1 MFWPQSSDNM
11 IQDKIYT
18 YFDGNDGLRVLF
30 IFDQMLQIESEL
42 DGCTWKDGYHY
53 EVFDGRWFTTKY
65 KIEHDWKDTKVVLLF
80 PNMIEPSGDTTKDHF
95 PLFGEMTANMVFHN
109 ESYQAFMQLR
119 GIPTTP
125 DYATFISQH
134 IAELQ
139 LSKVDK
145 ILSEYY
151 RPGMLSKD
159 VLQRGLLSSYLG
171 QERLLAW
178 GDILVR
184 SVILFGLDSEKKKR
198 DSFFRALL
206 NNPDI
211 LAALSARFN
220 SVFGRPLNINN
231 QDRIKEPVES
241 FKYNAITQHLAPVPA
256 DDYKAYKI
264 TSAIALQSL
273 NNFIQASLQHP
284 LKDKFDAAVE
294 VLGAAI
300 QESQI
305 IKWYGAGADYA
316 LVTETLCNP
325 MMEALI
331 PGIVTDPEGS
341 NERLRNL
348 SLKMSPD
355 SPVQNVINFLIN
367 ACLLYERRK
376 AFGTFKLNSRKDYIF
391 RYKSDFCLIDM
402 SYRKAVFE
410 YRKIPATYPIY
421 EKLAAYKK
429 TVDMDYAKAVNEF
442 NLEWMKCVREEG
454 GKLNDIAGILHQQDF
469 YKAHIGSSST
479 KVAVVISDALR
490 YEVAVQLMQEFSEKK
505 HTATLDIALAMLPT
519 ETKYC
524 KDALLPHSDLR
535 LQEDTMFVDG
545 TIINGLKERDF
556 QLKKY
561 NPEGVCLNFTEV
573 KKNVME
579 NREALRKP
587 VVYIYHDTIDSISHD
602 HPEKTAQ
609 ACEEAVDEL
618 KDFIAQLHA
627 SYNFTNVILTAD
639 HGFLYNDVVYN
650 DTNKHKVPEEAIEL
664 KTRYYLTENGEPA
677 TSGSIGI
684 TKLQLEKV
692 SGMDY
697 PDGVFVAV
705 PDGSN
710 RFFAPGGG
718 YEFAH
723 GGATL
728 QELIIPVL
736 FSYRKKVETKQKVDM
751 NLMDTKLD
759 IVSSQLSFK
768 VIQLQAVSSDRQ
780 ERKIACGIY
789 QGNNLVS
796 TEKTV
801 TLSSTDDVNFN
812 NRIIRIDL
820 SLEKPVT
827 QPVLELRI
835 FDVDDRINPLLKMP
849 VNNRTLIEQDF

>member
-1 MFWPQSSDNM
+1 MM

-42 DGCTWKDGYHY
+42 DGCTWKSGYHY
-53 EVFDGRWFTTKY
+53 EIFDGRWFTTKY
-65 KIEHDWKDTKVVLLF
+65 KIEHDWKYTKVVLLF
-80 PNMIEPSGDTTKDHF
+80 PNMIEPSGNTDQDHF

-109 ESYQAFMQLR
+109 ESYQAFMQLH
-119 GIPTTP
+119 GIPATRE
-125 DYATFISQH
+125 YSTFIGQH

-145 ILSEYY
+145 ILADYY
-151 RPGMLSKD
+151 KPGVLSID

-171 QERLLAW
+171 QERLLSW
-178 GDILVR
+178 NDILIR
-184 SVILFGLDSEKKKR
+184 SVICFGLESERKRR
-198 DSFFRALL
+198 DSFSRTLI

-211 LAALSARFN
+211 LSALSSRFEAI
-220 SVFGRPLNINN
+220 FGRPLNLNN
-231 QDRIKEPVES
+231 QERIKEPVEA
-241 FKYNAITQHLAPVPA
+241 FKYNAITQHLAPVSA

-273 NNFIQASLQHP
+273 NNFIQASIQHP
-284 LKDKFDAAVE
+284 LKNKFDAAVATI
-294 VLGAAI
+294 GAAI
-300 QESQI
+300 KESQI

-325 MMEALI
+325 MLEALM
-331 PGIVTDPEGS
+331 PGIVADPEGS

-410 YRKIPATYPIY
+410 FRKIPATYPIY
-421 EKLAAYKK
+421 ENLAAYKK

-454 GKLNDIAGILHQQDF
+454 GELNDIAGILHQQDF
-469 YKAHIGSSST
+469 YKTHIGSSAT

-505 HTATLDIALAMLPT
+505 HTATLDMALAMLPS

-524 KDALLPHSDLR
+524 KDALLPHNDLW
-535 LQEDTMFVDG
+535 LQEDTMYVDG
-545 TIINGLKERDF
+545 RVINALKDRDS

-561 NPEGVCLNFTEV
+561 NPEGICLNYSEV
-573 KKNVME
+573 KNNTKD
-579 NREALRKP
+579 NRENLRRP
-587 VVYIYHDTIDSISHD
+587 VVYIYHDTIDSIGHD

-618 KDFIAQLHA
+618 KDFIATLHA
-627 SYNFTNVILTAD
+627 TYNVTNVIVTAD
-639 HGFLYNDVVYN
+639 HGFLYNDVAYN
-650 DTNKHKVPEEAIEL
+650 DTNKHKVKEGSIEL
-664 KTRYYLTENGEPA
+664 KTRYYLTNNGEPA
-677 TSGSIGI
+677 TTGSVGI
-684 TKLQLEKV
+684 TKLQLENV
-692 SGMDY
+692 SGMTHQY
-697 PDGVFVAV
+697 GIFVAV

-718 YEFAH
+718 YEYAH

-728 QELIIPVL
+728 QELIVPVL
-736 FSYRKKVETKQKVDM
+736 FSHLQRNDNKQKVDM
-751 NLMDTKLD
+751 SLMDTKLD

-768 VIQLQAVSSDRQ
+768 VIQLQAVASDRQ
-780 ERKIACGIY
+780 ERRIVCGIY
-789 QGNNLVS
+789 QGNDLVS
-796 TEKTV
+796 REKAI

-812 NRIIRIDL
+812 NRIIRVDL

-835 FDVDDRINPLLKMP
+835 FDEDDRVNPLLKMP

>member
-1 MFWPQSSDNM
+1 M

-42 DGCTWKDGYHY
+42 DGCTWRDGFHY

-65 KIEHDWKDTKVVLLF
+65 KIEHDWVGQKVVLLF
-80 PNMIEPSGDTTKDHF
+80 QNMIEPSGDTAKDHF
-95 PLFGEMTANMVFHN
+95 PLFGEMAANMVFHN
-109 ESYQAFMQLR
+109 ESFQAFMQLR
-119 GIPTTP
+119 GIPTTQE
-125 DYATFISQH
+125 YATFISQH

-145 ILSEYY
+145 ILAEYY
-151 RPGMLSKD
+151 KPGMLSKD

-171 QERLLAW
+171 QERLLTW
-178 GDILVR
+178 NDVLIR
-184 SVILFGLDSEKKKR
+184 SVVLFGLDSEKKKR
-198 DSFFRALL
+198 ESYFRSLT

-211 LAALSARFN
+211 LAVLSARFN
-220 SVFGRPLNINN
+220 SVFGCPLIINN
-231 QDRIKEPVES
+231 QDHIKEPVES
-241 FKYNAITQHLAPVPA
+241 FKYNAITQHLAPVSA
-256 DDYKAYKI
+256 DDYKTYKI

-284 LKDKFDAAVE
+284 LKEKFDAAVK

-300 QESQI
+300 QEEQI

-316 LVTETLCNP
+316 LVTETLCDP
-325 MMEALI
+325 MLEALM
-331 PGIVTDPEGS
+331 PDIVMDPEGS

-348 SLKMSPD
+348 SLKMSQD

-421 EKLAAYKK
+421 EILAVFKK

-469 YKAHIGSSST
+469 YKTHIGSSAT

-505 HTATLDIALAMLPT
+505 HTATLDIALSMLPT

-524 KDALLPHSDLR
+524 KDALLPHSNLR
-535 LQEDTMFVDG
+535 LQDDTLFIDG
-545 TIINGLKERDF
+545 SIINGLRERDS

-561 NPEGVCLNFTEV
+561 NPEGVRLNYSDV
-573 KKNVME
+573 KNNTKD
-579 NREALRKP
+579 NRENLRRP

-602 HPEKTAQ
+602 HPERTAQ

-618 KDFIAQLHA
+618 KDFIATLHA
-627 SYNFTNVILTAD
+627 TYNVTNVIVTSD
-639 HGFLYNDVVYN
+639 HGFLYNDVEYN
-650 DTNKHKVPEEAIEL
+650 DTNKHKVLEESMEL
-664 KTRYYLTENGEPA
+664 KTRYYLTENSEPA

-684 TKLQLEKV
+684 TKLPLEKV
-692 SGMDY
+692 SGMVCADE
-697 PDGVFVAV
+697 VFVAV
-705 PDGSN
+705 PDGTN

-723 GGATL
+723 GGASL

-736 FSYRKKVETKQKVDM
+736 FSHVQRNDKKMKVDM

-796 TEKTV
+796 NEKTI

-835 FDVDDRINPLLKMP
+835 FDVDDRINPMLKMP

>member
-1 MFWPQSSDNM
+1 M

-30 IFDQMLQIESEL
+30 VFDQMLQIESEL
-42 DGCTWKDGYHY
+42 EGASWRDGYHY

-65 KIEHDWKDTKVVLLF
+65 KIEHDWVDKKVVLLF
-80 PNMIEPSGDTTKDHF
+80 PNMIEPSGDTAKDHF
-95 PLFGEMTANMVFHN
+95 PLFGEMTANMIFHN
-109 ESYQAFMQLR
+109 ESYQAFMQLH
-119 GIPTTP
+119 GIPATQE
-125 DYATFISQH
+125 YATFISRH

-151 RPGMLSKD
+151 RPDMLSKD
-159 VLQRGLLSSYLG
+159 VLQRGLISSYLG
-171 QERLLAW
+171 QERLLSW
-178 GDILVR
+178 SDILIR
-184 SVILFGLDSEKKKR
+184 TVIVLSLDSESKRR
-198 DSFFRALL
+198 DSFSRAIR

-211 LAALSARFN
+211 LATLSSRFE
-220 SVFGRPLNINN
+220 SVFGRPLNLIS
-231 QDRIKEPVES
+231 QERIKEPVAS

-264 TSAIALQSL
+264 TSALALQSL
-273 NNFIQASLQHP
+273 NNFIQTSLQHP

-294 VLGAAI
+294 VLGSAI

-305 IKWYGAGADYA
+305 IKWYGPDADYA
-316 LVTETLCNP
+316 LITESLCNP
-325 MMEALI
+325 MLEALI
-331 PGIVTDPEGS
+331 PGIVTSPESS

-348 SLKMSPD
+348 SIKLSPD
-355 SPVQNVINFLIN
+355 SPVQNVINFLIQ
-367 ACLLYERRK
+367 ACLVYERRK
-376 AFGTFKLNSRKDYIF
+376 AFGTFKLNSRKDFIF

-402 SYRKAVFE
+402 AYRKAVFE
-410 YRKIPATYPIY
+410 FRKVASTFPIY
-421 EKLAAYKK
+421 EKLEAFKN
-429 TVDMDYAKAVNEF
+429 TFDLDYAKAVNEF

-454 GKLNDIAGILHQQDF
+454 GGLNDISGILHQQDF
-469 YKAHIGSSST
+469 YKTHIGPSTT

-505 HTATLDIALAMLPT
+505 HTATLDVALAMLPT

-524 KDALLPHSDLR
+524 KDALLPHPDLR
-535 LQEDTMFVDG
+535 LQGDTMFLG
-545 TIINGLKERDF
+545 SSIINGLKDRDNM
-556 QLKKY
+556 LKKY
-561 NPEGVCLNFTEV
+561 HPDGVCLNYTDV
-573 KKNVME
+573 KKNVMD

-639 HGFLYNDVVYN
+639 HGFLYNDIRFD
-650 DTNKHKVPEEAIEL
+650 DTKKHKVPEDSIEL
-664 KTRYYLTENGEPA
+664 KTRYYLTENAAPA

-684 TKLQLEKV
+684 TKLSLEKV
-692 SGMDY
+692 SGMTH
-697 PDGVFVAV
+697 PDGVYVAV

-768 VIQLQAVSSDRQ
+768 VIQLQAVAADRQ
-780 ERKIACGIY
+780 ERKIVCGIY
-789 QGNNLVS
+789 QGTNLVS
-796 TEKTV
+796 NEKTI

-835 FDVDDRINPLLKMP
+835 YDVDDRINPLLKMP

>member
-1 MFWPQSSDNM
+1 M

-65 KIEHDWKDTKVVLLF
+65 KIEHDWKDTRVVLLF
-80 PNMIEPSGDTTKDHF
+80 PNMIEPSGDTTKDRF
-95 PLFGEMTANMVFHN
+95 PLFGEMAANMVFHN

-119 GIPTTP
+119 GIPTTQE
-125 DYATFISQH
+125 YATFVSQH

-151 RPGMLSKD
+151 KPGMLSKD

-178 GDILVR
+178 SDILIR
-184 SVILFGLDSEKKKR
+184 SIILFGLDSEKKKR
-198 DSFFRALL
+198 DSFVRALKS
-206 NNPDI
+206 NPDI
-211 LAALSARFN
+211 LAVLSGRYE
-220 SVFGRPLNINN
+220 SVLGRPLNINN
-231 QDRIKEPVES
+231 QERIKEPVES

-273 NNFIQASLQHP
+273 NNFIQASIQHP
-284 LKDKFDAAVE
+284 LKDKFDVAVA
-294 VLGAAI
+294 VLGEAI
-300 QESQI
+300 KEEQI
-305 IKWYGAGADYA
+305 VKWYGAGADFA
-316 LVTETLCNP
+316 LVTETLSNP
-325 MMEALI
+325 MLEALI
-331 PGIVTDPEGS
+331 PAIATDPESS

-348 SLKMSPD
+348 SLKLSPEA
-355 SPVQNVINFLIN
+355 PVQSVINFLIQV
-367 ACLLYERRK
+367 CLLYERRK
-376 AFGTFKLNSRKDYIF
+376 AFGTVKLNSRKDYIF
-391 RYKSDFCLIDM
+391 RYKNEFCLIDM
-402 SYRKAVFE
+402 AYRKAVFE

-469 YKAHIGSSST
+469 YKAHIGSSAT

-545 TIINGLKERDF
+545 SIINGLRERDF

-561 NPEGVCLNFTEV
+561 NPEGVCLNYSDV
-573 KKNVME
+573 KNNTKD
-579 NREALRKP
+579 NRENLRRP

-602 HPEKTAQ
+602 HPERTAQ

-618 KDFIAQLHA
+618 KDFIATLHA
-627 SYNFTNVILTAD
+627 TYNVTNVIVTAD
-639 HGFLYNDVVYN
+639 HGFLYNDVEYN
-650 DTNKHKVPEEAIEL
+650 DTNKHKVPEDAIEL
-664 KTRYYLTENGEPA
+664 KTRYYLTENSEPA

-684 TKLQLEKV
+684 TKLPLEKV
-692 SGMDY
+692 SGMSY

-723 GGATL
+723 GGASL

-736 FSYRKKVETKQKVDM
+736 FSHVQRNDKKQKVDM

-796 TEKTV
+796 NEKTL

>member
-1 MFWPQSSDNM
+1 M

-18 YFDGNDGLRVLF
+18 YFDWNDGLHVLF
-30 IFDQMLQIESEL
+30 IFDQMLRIESEL
-42 DGCTWKDGYHY
+42 EGCTWRDGYHY
-53 EVFDGRWFTTKY
+53 EIFDGRWFTTKY
-65 KIEHDWKDTKVVLLF
+65 NIEHDWKNLKVVLLF

-119 GIPTTP
+119 GIPTTQE
-125 DYATFISQH
+125 YATFISQH

-145 ILSEYY
+145 ILAEYY

-178 GDILVR
+178 SDILVR
-184 SVILFGLDSEKKKR
+184 SIILFGLDSEKKKR

-241 FKYNAITQHLAPVPA
+241 YKYNAITQHLAPVPA

-325 MMEALI
+325 MLEALM

-355 SPVQNVINFLIN
+355 SPVQNVFNFLIN
-367 ACLLYERRK
+367 TCLLYERRK

-454 GKLNDIAGILHQQDF
+454 GMLNDIAGILHQQDF
-469 YKAHIGSSST
+469 YKAHIGSSAT

-545 TIINGLKERDF
+545 SIINGLRERDF

-561 NPEGVCLNFTEV
+561 NPEGICLNYSDV
-573 KKNVME
+573 KNNTKD
-579 NREALRKP
+579 NRENLRRP
-587 VVYIYHDTIDSISHD
+587 VVYIYHDTIDSISHN
-602 HPEKTAQ
+602 HPERTAQ
-609 ACEEAVDEL
+609 ACEEAVNEL
-618 KDFIAQLHA
+618 KDFIATLHA
-627 SYNFTNVILTAD
+627 TYNVTNVIVTSD
-639 HGFLYNDVVYN
+639 HGFLYNDVEYN
-650 DTNKHKVPEEAIEL
+650 DTNKHKVPEDAIEL
-664 KTRYYLTENGEPA
+664 KTRYYLTDNGEPA

-684 TKLQLEKV
+684 TKLPLENV
-692 SGMDY
+692 SGMSY

-710 RFFAPGGG
+710 RFFALGGG

-723 GGATL
+723 GGAAL

-736 FSYRKKVETKQKVDM
+736 FSHVQRNDKKQKVDM

-789 QGNNLVS
+789 QGNNMVS
-796 TEKTV
+796 NEKTV

>member
-1 MFWPQSSDNM
+1 MLM

-42 DGCTWKDGYHY
+42 EGASWRDGYHY
-53 EVFDGRWFTTKY
+53 EIFDGRWFTTKY
-65 KIEHDWKDTKVVLLF
+65 KIEHDWSDQKVVLLF
-80 PNMIEPSGDTTKDHF
+80 PNMIEPSGDTARDHF

-109 ESYQAFMQLR
+109 ESYQAFMQLH
-119 GIPTTP
+119 GIPATQE
-125 DYATFISQH
+125 YATFISQH

-145 ILSEYY
+145 ILAEYY
-151 RPGMLSKD
+151 APGMLSKD
-159 VLQRGLLSSYLG
+159 VLQRGLVSSYLG
-171 QERLLAW
+171 QERLLSW
-178 GDILVR
+178 SDIIIR
-184 SVILFGLDSEKKKR
+184 SIILFGLESEKKKKE
-198 DSFFRALL
+198 SYIRALR

-211 LAALSARFN
+211 LSALSDRFEAIL
-220 SVFGRPLNINN
+220 GRPLKLSSLEK
-231 QDRIKEPVES
+231 IKDPVAS

-264 TSAIALQSL
+264 TSALALQAL
-273 NNFIQASLQHP
+273 NNFIQASVQHP

-305 IKWYGAGADYA
+305 IKWYGADADYA
-316 LVTETLCNP
+316 LITESLCNP
-325 MMEALI
+325 MLEALI
-331 PGIVTDPEGS
+331 PGIATSPESS

-348 SLKMSPD
+348 SLKLSPD
-355 SPVQNVINFLIN
+355 IPAQTAINFLIQ

-376 AFGTFKLNSRKDYIF
+376 AFGTFKLNSRKDFIF

-402 SYRKAVFE
+402 AYRKSVWEF
-410 YRKIPATYPIY
+410 RRIPATFPIY
-421 EKLAAYKK
+421 EKLAAFKN
-429 TVDMDYAKAVNEF
+429 TVDLDYAKSVNEF

-454 GKLNDIAGILHQQDF
+454 GSLNDIDGILHQQDF
-469 YKAHIGSSST
+469 YKTHIGSSST

-505 HTATLDIALAMLPT
+505 HTASLDVALAMLPT

-535 LQEDTMFVDG
+535 LQGDTMFLG
-545 TIINGLKERDF
+545 SSIITGLKDRDN

-561 NPEGVCLNFTEV
+561 HPDGVCLNYTDV
-573 KKNVME
+573 KKNVMD

-587 VVYIYHDTIDSISHD
+587 VVYIYHDTIDSVSHD

-639 HGFLYNDVVYN
+639 HGFLYNDVSYN
-650 DTNKHKVPEEAIEL
+650 DTNKHKVPEESIEL
-664 KTRYYLTENGEPA
+664 KTRYYLTNNAAPA
-677 TSGSIGI
+677 TTGSIGI
-684 TKLQLEKV
+684 TKLPLEKV
-692 SGMDY
+692 SGMTH
-697 PDGVFVAV
+697 PDGVYVAV

-751 NLMDTKLD
+751 NLVDTKLD
-759 IVSSQLSFK
+759 IVSSQLAFK
-768 VIQLQAVSSDRQ
+768 VIQIQAVSADRQ

-796 TEKTV
+796 NEKTIS
-801 TLSSTDDVNFN
+801 LSSTDETNYN
-812 NRIIRIDL
+812 NRIIRINL

-835 FDVDDRINPLLKMP
+835 YDVDDRINPLLKMP

>member
-1 MFWPQSSDNM
+1 
-11 IQDKIYT
+11 
-18 YFDGNDGLRVLF
+18 
-30 IFDQMLQIESEL
+30 
-42 DGCTWKDGYHY
+42 
-53 EVFDGRWFTTKY
+53 
-65 KIEHDWKDTKVVLLF
+65 
-80 PNMIEPSGDTTKDHF
+80 
-95 PLFGEMTANMVFHN
+95 MVFHN

-119 GIPTTP
+119 GIPATQE
-125 DYATFISQH
+125 YATFISQH

-145 ILSEYY
+145 ILAEYY

-178 GDILVR
+178 SDVLVR
-184 SVILFGLDSEKKKR
+184 SVVLFGLESEKKKR
-198 DSFFRALL
+198 ESFIRALT

-211 LAALSARFN
+211 LAALSSRFN

-231 QDRIKEPVES
+231 QDRIKEPIES
-241 FKYNAITQHLAPVPA
+241 YKYNAITQHLAPVPA

-273 NNFIQASLQHP
+273 NNFIQASIQHP

-300 QESQI
+300 QERQI
-305 IKWYGAGADYA
+305 IKWYGAEADFA

-325 MMEALI
+325 MLEALM

-355 SPVQNVINFLIN
+355 STVQHVINFLIHS
-367 ACLLYERRK
+367 CLLYERRK
-376 AFGTFKLNSRKDYIF
+376 AFGTFKLNSRKDFIF
-391 RYKSDFCLIDM
+391 RYKNDFYLIDM
-402 SYRKAVFE
+402 AYRKAVFE
-410 YRKIPATYPIY
+410 YRRIPATYPIY
-421 EKLAAYKK
+421 EKLAAFKK

-454 GKLNDIAGILHQQDF
+454 GKLNDITGILHQQDF
-469 YKAHIGSSST
+469 YKTHIGSSAT

-505 HTATLDIALAMLPT
+505 HTATLDVALAMLPT

-535 LQEDTMFVDG
+535 LQKDTMFVDG
-545 TIINGLKERDF
+545 SIMNGLKDRDL

-561 NPEGVCLNFTEV
+561 NPEGVCLNYTDI
-573 KKNVME
+573 KNNTKD
-579 NREALRKP
+579 NREAFRKP
-587 VVYIYHDTIDSISHD
+587 VVYIYHDTIDSISHE
-602 HPEKTAQ
+602 HPEKTAR

-618 KDFIAQLHA
+618 KDFIATLHA
-627 SYNFTNVILTAD
+627 TYNVTNVIVTAD
-639 HGFLYNDVVYN
+639 HGFLYNDVEYN
-650 DTNKHKVPEEAIEL
+650 DTNKHKVQENSIEL
-664 KTRYYLTENGEPA
+664 KTRYYLTNNSEPA
-677 TSGSIGI
+677 ATGSIGI
-684 TKLQLEKV
+684 TKLPLEMV
-692 SGMDY
+692 SGMAY

-728 QELIIPVL
+728 QELIVPVL
-736 FSYRKKVETKQKVDM
+736 FSHLQRNDKKQKVEM

-780 ERKIACGIY
+780 ERKVACGIY

-796 TEKTV
+796 NEKTV